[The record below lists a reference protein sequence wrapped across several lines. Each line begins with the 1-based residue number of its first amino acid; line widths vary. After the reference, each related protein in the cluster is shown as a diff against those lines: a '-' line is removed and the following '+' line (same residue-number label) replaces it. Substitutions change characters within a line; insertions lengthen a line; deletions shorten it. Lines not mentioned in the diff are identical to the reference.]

1 MYDDLIGLNEGIEE
15 LFVDPDPDNAREVFR
30 HKYRGLVNKVMTVE
44 EAVSK
49 HIKDGDYLAVGGFGH
64 VRIPTAVLYEIVRQ
78 KKRNLGMAGH
88 TSIYD
93 SDLLASSGCMDRCD
107 ISYVIGYEIR
117 GLSASARRAF
127 QSKAI
132 RKTDWS
138 NAALAWRFAA
148 AAAGLSFM
156 PARHMLGTDTFK
168 HSAAK
173 TIDCPFTGKKF
184 AALPALYPDVGIVH
198 VHNADSYGNCQIPE
212 GILVSDNFLARASKK
227 VIVSCERLIPHDEI
241 RANPQATVIPYWCVD
256 AVVEVP
262 YGSHPGNMPGEYWF
276 DEDFFKMYLDTAKT
290 EEGTESFFN
299 DYVYNL
305 KGFDEY
311 LAKIG
316 GVEKMRELRSMEK
329 LIYANNKCQ
338 EDR

>member
-1 MYDDLIGLNEGIEE
+1 MYEDLIDLEQGTEE
-15 LFVDPDPDNAREVFR
+15 LFVDPDPDKARAYFL
-30 HKYRGLVNKVMTVE
+30 HKNRGLVNKVTTVE
-44 EAVSK
+44 QAVSV
-49 HIKDGDYLAVGGFGH
+49 HIHNGDYLAVGGFGH

-127 QSKAI
+127 QKKDI

-138 NAALAWRFAA
+138 NCALAWRFWAGS
-148 AAAGLSFM
+148 AGLSFV
-156 PARHMLGTDTFK
+156 PSRNLLGTDTFK

-173 TIDCPFTGKKF
+173 TIECPFTGKKF
-184 AALPALYPDVGIVH
+184 VALPALYPDVGIVH
-198 VHNADSYGNCQIPE
+198 VHRADTYGNCQID
-212 GILVSDNFLARASKK
+212 GILVSDPYLARASKR
-227 VIVSCERLIPHDEI
+227 VIITAEKLVPHDEI

-256 AVVEVP
+256 AIIEVP

-276 DEDFFKMYLDTAKT
+276 DEDFFKMYLETVKT
-290 EEGTESFFN
+290 EEGTEGFYK
-299 DYVYNL
+299 DYVHGV
-305 KGFDEY
+305 KDFEEY
-311 LAKIG
+311 LEKIG
-316 GVEKMRELRSMEK
+316 GGRKMRDLRAIEK
-329 LIYANNKCQ
+329 LIYSKNS
-338 EDR
+338 

>member
-1 MYDDLIGLNEGIEE
+1 MYEDLIDLEQGTEE
-15 LFVDPDPDNAREVFR
+15 LFVDPDPDKARAYFL
-30 HKYRGLVNKVMTVE
+30 HKNRGLVNKVTTVE
-44 EAVSK
+44 QAVSV
-49 HIKDGDYLAVGGFGH
+49 HIHNGDYLAVGGFGH

-127 QSKAI
+127 QKKDI

-138 NAALAWRFAA
+138 NCALAWRFWAGS
-148 AAAGLSFM
+148 AGLSFV
-156 PARHMLGTDTFK
+156 PSRNLLGTDTFK

-173 TIDCPFTGKKF
+173 TIECPFTGKKYV
-184 AALPALYPDVGIVH
+184 ALPALYPDVGIVH
-198 VHNADSYGNCQIPE
+198 VHRADTYGNCQID
-212 GILVSDNFLARASKK
+212 GILVSDPYLARASKR
-227 VIVSCERLIPHDEI
+227 VIITAEKLVPHDEI

-256 AVVEVP
+256 AIIEVP

-276 DEDFFKMYLDTAKT
+276 DEDFFKMYLETVKT
-290 EEGTESFFN
+290 EEGTEGFYK
-299 DYVYNL
+299 DYVHGV
-305 KGFDEY
+305 KDFEEY
-311 LAKIG
+311 LEKIG
-316 GVEKMRELRSMEK
+316 GGRKMRDLRAIEK
-329 LIYANNKCQ
+329 LIYSKNS
-338 EDR
+338 

>member
-1 MYDDLIGLNEGIEE
+1 LYEDLIDLEQGTEE
-15 LFVDPDPDNAREVFR
+15 LFVDPDPDNARAYFL
-30 HKYRGLVNKVMTVE
+30 HKSRGLVNKVTSVE
-44 EAVSK
+44 QAVSV
-49 HIKDGDYLAVGGFGH
+49 HIHDGDYLAVGGFGH
-64 VRIPTAVLYEIVRQ
+64 VRIPTAVLYEIVRE

-127 QSKAI
+127 QKKEI

-138 NAALAWRFAA
+138 NCALAWRFWAGS
-148 AAAGLSFM
+148 AGLSFV
-156 PARHMLGTDTFK
+156 PARNLLGTDTFK

-173 TIDCPFTGKKF
+173 SITCPFTGKKF

-198 VHNADSYGNCQIPE
+198 VHRADTYGNCQID
-212 GILVSDNFLARASKK
+212 GILVSDPYLARASKK
-227 VIVSCERLIPHDEI
+227 VIITTEKLVPHDEI
-241 RANPQATVIPYWCVD
+241 RANPQATIIPYWCVD

-276 DEDFFKMYLDTAKT
+276 DEDFFKMYLETVKT
-290 EEGTESFFN
+290 DEGTEGFYK
-299 DYVYNL
+299 DYVHGV
-305 KGFDEY
+305 KDFEEY
-311 LAKIG
+311 LEKIG
-316 GVEKMRELRSMEK
+316 GVKKMRDLRAIEK
-329 LIYANNKCQ
+329 LIYSENS
-338 EDR
+338 

>member
-1 MYDDLIGLNEGIEE
+1 MYEDLIDLEQGTEE
-15 LFVDPDPDNAREVFR
+15 LFVDPDPDKARAYFL
-30 HKYRGLVNKVMTVE
+30 HKNRGLVNKVTTVE
-44 EAVSK
+44 QAVSV
-49 HIKDGDYLAVGGFGH
+49 HIHNGDYLAVGGFGH

-127 QSKAI
+127 QKKDI

-138 NAALAWRFAA
+138 NCALAWRFWAGS
-148 AAAGLSFM
+148 AGLSFV
-156 PARHMLGTDTFK
+156 PSRNLLGTDTFK

-173 TIDCPFTGKKF
+173 TIECPFTGKKYV
-184 AALPALYPDVGIVH
+184 ALPALYPDVGIVH
-198 VHNADSYGNCQIPE
+198 VHRADTYGNCQID
-212 GILVSDNFLARASKK
+212 GILVSDPYLARASKR
-227 VIVSCERLIPHDEI
+227 VIITAEKLVPHDEI

-256 AVVEVP
+256 AVIEVP

-276 DEDFFKMYLDTAKT
+276 DEDFFKMYLETVKT
-290 EEGTESFFN
+290 EEGTEGFYK
-299 DYVYNL
+299 DYVHGV
-305 KGFDEY
+305 KDFEEY
-311 LAKIG
+311 LEKIG
-316 GVEKMRELRSMEK
+316 GVRKMLDLRAIEK
-329 LIYANNKCQ
+329 LIYSKNS
-338 EDR
+338 

>member
-1 MYDDLIGLNEGIEE
+1 MYEDLIDLEQGTEE
-15 LFVDPDPDNAREVFR
+15 LFVDPDPDKARAYFL
-30 HKYRGLVNKVMTVE
+30 HKNRGLVNKVTTVE
-44 EAVSK
+44 QAVSV
-49 HIKDGDYLAVGGFGH
+49 HIHNGDYLAVGGFGH

-127 QSKAI
+127 QKKDI

-138 NAALAWRFAA
+138 NCALAWRFWAGS
-148 AAAGLSFM
+148 AGLSFV
-156 PARHMLGTDTFK
+156 PSRNLLGTDTFK

-173 TIDCPFTGKKF
+173 TIECPFTGKKYV
-184 AALPALYPDVGIVH
+184 ALPALYPDVGIVH
-198 VHNADSYGNCQIPE
+198 VHRADTYGNCQID
-212 GILVSDNFLARASKK
+212 GILVSDPYLARASKR
-227 VIVSCERLIPHDEI
+227 VIITAEKLVPHDEI

-256 AVVEVP
+256 AVIEVP

-276 DEDFFKMYLDTAKT
+276 DEDFFKMYLETVKT
-290 EEGTESFFN
+290 EEGTEGFYK
-299 DYVYNL
+299 DYVHGV
-305 KGFDEY
+305 KDFEEY
-311 LAKIG
+311 LEKIG
-316 GVEKMRELRSMEK
+316 GGRKMRDLRAIEK
-329 LIYANNKCQ
+329 LIYSKNS
-338 EDR
+338 

>member
-1 MYDDLIGLNEGIEE
+1 LYEDLIDLEQGTEE
-15 LFVDPDPDNAREVFR
+15 LFVDPDPDKARAYFL
-30 HKYRGLVNKVMTVE
+30 HKNRGLVNKVTTVE
-44 EAVSK
+44 QAVSV
-49 HIKDGDYLAVGGFGH
+49 HIHNGDYLAVGGFGH

-127 QSKAI
+127 QKKDI

-138 NAALAWRFAA
+138 NCALAWRFWAGS
-148 AAAGLSFM
+148 AGLSFV
-156 PARHMLGTDTFK
+156 PSRNLLGTDTFK

-173 TIDCPFTGKKF
+173 TIECPFTGKKYV
-184 AALPALYPDVGIVH
+184 ALPALYPDVGIVH
-198 VHNADSYGNCQIPE
+198 VHRADTYGNCQID
-212 GILVSDNFLARASKK
+212 GILVSDPYLARASKR
-227 VIVSCERLIPHDEI
+227 VIITAEKLVPHDEI

-256 AVVEVP
+256 AVIEVP

-276 DEDFFKMYLDTAKT
+276 DEDFFKMYLETVKT
-290 EEGTESFFN
+290 EEGTEGFYK
-299 DYVYNL
+299 DYVHGV
-305 KGFDEY
+305 KDFEEY
-311 LAKIG
+311 LEKIG
-316 GVEKMRELRSMEK
+316 GGRKMRDLRAIEK
-329 LIYANNKCQ
+329 LIYSKNS
-338 EDR
+338 